1 MFDHTKYII
10 VESNGLE
17 MPIVF
22 ASLLNHR
29 EVAGARKVVA
39 AGFVSFSIDNG
50 EYGFYRAPE
59 LNAECYGRSES
70 LNISSR
76 PGIDDKLIERF
87 ILQE

>member
-1 MFDHTKYII
+1 MFDQAKYII

-22 ASLLNHR
+22 ASLLKHK

-39 AGFVSFSIDNG
+39 AGFVFFRHGHGG
-50 EYGFYRAPE
+50 EE
-59 LNAECYGRSES
+59 TNMVAECFGMSTS
-70 LNISSR
+70 LEISSR

>member
-50 EYGFYRAPE
+50 APE
-59 LNAECYGRSES
+59 LNAECYGRSKS
-70 LNISSR
+70 LNIGSR
-76 PGIDDKLIERF
+76 PDIDDKLIEQF
-87 ILQE
+87 ILQR